1 MARNKPKWRAWR
13 LISVHLPVQFLL
25 LGALFCPFCL
35 NKVFKH
41 QGRLIGDKI
50 AIYHNKITKI

>member
-25 LGALFCPFCL
+25 LGALFCPYCL

-41 QGRLIGDKI
+41 HGCLIGGKI
-50 AIYHNKITKI
+50 AIYYNKIT